1 MRTFS
6 QLIQAALAD
15 PGFNEIRER
24 PDLDAD
30 SFKVFQVNLTT
41 VRYRGLQPVWFF
53 AVLGES
59 DSHSSY
65 DSVQTSAR
73 ALIRK
78 ASAVQPRAFPL
89 VFLSDVTSVRLA
101 DMCRFDQH
109 DVFGIDSPDLP
120 SARTASTNPIRA
132 PFIMAV
138 RGKYSSTQLSTLLSQ
153 PYSPKHPVD
162 GWRFFGRRNELEELV
177 NSTGNFFVVGARM
190 TGKTSLLKEAGRLL
204 QHTQGAQVHFVP
216 LQYVQGGQHEV
227 VREIL
232 RTVAERES
240 VTAVRRSKMLDE
252 PLLKSVL
259 QRMSRN
265 SIPTVLILD
274 ELGNVLQKE
283 QRRGDWE
290 GLIGMLREFSHN
302 GRLRVLMSGYQEF
315 FIKQNDF
322 EGPFVNLAK
331 FVRLSGFTNPEIDEF
346 LVQPLQFWGNIS
358 RTELL
363 TLATTRVGRH
373 PLLLQ
378 YFGKALF
385 EKVAR
390 RANGADVNAAAAH
403 LLNSE
408 GIEIFHEPVDEL
420 FLRSGPATERFLFLK
435 RCREAESSGEPL
447 CDAELTDEW
456 TKATLRS
463 IGYASTFDSRRLI
476 LESLELR
483 ALTTAIGSNRSRQ
496 RIAAPII
503 YSYLRHAEP
512 KIDALIN
519 TLGED
524 ATIEHHRTALVRAND
539 DDVRAV

>member
-1 MRTFS
+1 
-6 QLIQAALAD
+6 
-15 PGFNEIRER
+15 
-24 PDLDAD
+24 
-30 SFKVFQVNLTT
+30 
-41 VRYRGLQPVWFF
+41 
-53 AVLGES
+53 
-59 DSHSSY
+59 
-65 DSVQTSAR
+65 
-73 ALIRK
+73 
-78 ASAVQPRAFPL
+78 
-89 VFLSDVTSVRLA
+89 
-101 DMCRFDQH
+101 
-109 DVFGIDSPDLP
+109 
-120 SARTASTNPIRA
+120 
-132 PFIMAV
+132 
-138 RGKYSSTQLSTLLSQ
+138 
-153 PYSPKHPVD
+153 
-162 GWRFFGRRNELEELV
+162 
-177 NSTGNFFVVGARM
+177 M

-204 QHTQGAQVHFVP
+204 QQTQGAQVHFVP

-283 QRRGDWE
+283 QSRGDWE

-315 FIKQNDF
+315 FIKQSDF

-363 TLATTRVGRH
+363 TLAMTRVGRH

-435 RCREAESSGEPL
+435 RCREAELSGEPL

-456 TKATLRS
+456 SERALRS
-463 IGYASTFDSRRLI
+463 DRLRVDIRRSAADLQIARAASADDRDRLQPIGDRD
-476 LESLELR
+476 
-483 ALTTAIGSNRSRQ
+483 
-496 RIAAPII
+496 AAPII
-503 YSYLRHAEP
+503 YSCPPARRTENRRVDQHARRGTPRSSTTERRSLRERRRRPGPYDDRGDVSA
-512 KIDALIN
+512 
-519 TLGED
+519 TLGAIRGLPARAAVGDLAYAATLAAAVD
-524 ATIEHHRTALVRAND
+524 AAVPAAKPLAQFGVDRFVPLQPTNSFAARTSSWQRARNAFCEPFRAALGP
-539 DDVRAV
+539 